1 MLGDG
6 VKWLTSY
13 FTEFGQN
20 MTLMYYKL
28 MDKITVGDKY
38 KKLAEDQEK
47 AIKDTQEQRTKI
59 EEDLAAR
66 RKANLQAEKDAE
78 AKKLADEKAAA
89 AAAANQENADKA
101 KASKRAED
109 REARKERRAH
119 DAIKN
124 KENAELSAIDKKEER
139 EKAAAEEAKG
149 VTVDKS
155 DPIQMLKTFSAQQK
169 SALTQE
175 AKALDDK
182 EKARSDLVLANQ
194 EMTKAIE
201 QSGKATND
209 MERKAAAER
218 IKAAEE
224 RLSKTTKANDAADDT
239 LNKAKERMALA
250 KQGKD
255 PGAVAAGAPT
265 TAATTA
271 TPSATATPTV
281 DTAAVTQ
288 GVGNLYQQTQD
299 AMNKG
304 IKYGFGSKDL
314 KTGAIDCSGWIAN
327 INTNMMNSINKEAGK
342 EIYGKEAK
350 KAFQGSAAD
359 IIKNVSAA
367 GGGMLEGSKNIRANL
382 KEGMLIGEDNG
393 EKGWDAGR
401 HKGIDHIT
409 QTVKDPK
416 TGKLMI
422 SESQGGK
429 GVTMTDPE
437 EYFKRKEAKGVKLF
451 GTDMT
456 AMAKGAEGRVTAPPS
471 ATANIPKPEDAAKAR
486 TEAAQTDPRRTDKTP
501 PPQAQGEVKK
511 EEGASGTL
519 QGLMRDGILPTTMAF
534 QDLVS
539 KGIKPFQGMLS
550 GIQTKTPLKSEVP
563 VKESLSPGEQVVP
576 DKGTVKPEDSLK
588 AGEQLVKAT
597 AEAQA
602 KIAQASI
609 TSTRN
614 LTPEERKPTETYTI
628 NGKPASKEEFD
639 KFMKDNPELAKMMGK
654 GSGAQL
660 RDPGTGELLSAAK
673 DLSKSAEA
681 QLRDPGTGE
690 LLSAAKD
697 LSGIVTTQDS
707 SSDQAKAVQAAMTEG
722 AKFMLSGFDTF
733 ATDLS
738 GGMTKTFS
746 FVGTDLSSTFSN
758 KLRGTFD
765 DSLGLFNTD
774 LADNL
779 SAFDDFES
787 VLTDMPQALADSAIA
802 SNDEIKSTRDD
813 MWSRADDILEK
824 AQAEGRAMTE
834 DEKAQRNALFQAG
847 NTLSDKMNANFAE
860 ISNKS
865 TNMAASETP
874 KAEIVAAAEKEAA
887 AKIKAAEE
895 AAAEKERQAQAGTM
909 LAGNSQEGALSGSSD
924 LNTALAEL
932 IAISRKTADL
942 NEKQLSV
949 QSSLSGDLFA

>member
-1 MLGDG
+1 MA
-6 VKWLTSY
+6 KR
-13 FTEFGQN
+13 
-20 MTLMYYKL
+20 K
-28 MDKITVGDKY
+28 
-38 KKLAEDQEK
+38 
-47 AIKDTQEQRTKI
+47 
-59 EEDLAAR
+59 
-66 RKANLQAEKDAE
+66 KANIAQQEADEKKALEDKKKAE
-78 AKKLADEKAAA
+78 ADQAAAKTQNDASASARDEKAA
-89 AAAANQENADKA
+89 
-101 KASKRAED
+101 KRDEERA
-109 REARKERRAH
+109 ARKARREQ
-119 DAIKN
+119 DAVKN
-124 KENAELSAIDKKEER
+124 KENAELAAIDKKEER
-139 EKAAAEEAKG
+139 EKTAADEAKG
-149 VTVDKS
+149 ASVDMS
-155 DPIQMLKTFSAQQK
+155 NPIRMLKTFANQQNSAF
-169 SALTQE
+169 TQE
-175 AKALDDK
+175 AKALEDK
-182 EKARSDLVLANQ
+182 DKARIEMKMASD
-194 EMTKAIE
+194 EYSKAIE
-201 QSGKATND
+201 QAGKARTQEEKD
-209 MERKAAAER
+209 SAEKVV
-218 IKAAEE
+218 KAAEE
-224 RLSKTTKANDAADDT
+224 RQKKAQEGQTKADEVV
-239 LNKAKERMALA
+239 NKALERMKLA
-250 KQGKD
+250 KEGKD
-255 PGAVAAGAPT
+255 PGAVATGSPT
-265 TAATTA
+265 TAATTT
-271 TPSATATPTV
+271 TPPTATATGKPTV
-281 DTAAVTQ
+281 NTAAVTE

-367 GGGMLEGSKNIRANL
+367 GGGMLEGSKAIRSQL

-456 AMAKGAEGRVTAPPS
+456 AMAKDSEGRVTAPPS

-486 TEAAQTDPRRTDKTP
+486 ADAAANDPRRTDKA
-501 PPQAQGEVKK
+501 QAQGEVKK
-511 EEGASGTL
+511 EEGAAGTL

-550 GIQTKTPLKSEVP
+550 GVQTKVPL
-563 VKESLSPGEQVVP
+563 KESLSPGEEVVP
-576 DKGTVKPEDSLK
+576 DKGVVKPEDSLK

-602 KIAQASI
+602 KITSIAS
-609 TSTRN
+609 
-614 LTPEERKPTETYTI
+614 EKKPTETYTI

-639 KFMKDNPELAKMMGK
+639 KFMKDNPELAKMMGNV
-654 GSGAQL
+654 SGQAKVEDKKPVVDPSAISARIDEIKAQK
-660 RDPGTGELLSAAK
+660 AAG
-673 DLSKSAEA
+673 AE
-681 QLRDPGTGE
+681 
-690 LLSAAKD
+690 
-697 LSGIVTTQDS
+697 
-707 SSDQAKAVQAAMTEG
+707 QAKAVQASMTEG
-722 AKFMLSGFDTF
+722 AKFMFGGFD
-733 ATDLS
+733 S
-738 GGMTKTFS
+738 FS
-746 FVGTDLSSTFSN
+746 TDLSSGMAKTFDFTGIDLFS
-758 KLRGTFD
+758 GFSETFQTVMD

-774 LADNL
+774 LADNF
-779 SAFDDFES
+779 SAFETLDLPSMVTGLDDYTKQIFAASDEIAKGEAAIS
-787 VLTDMPQALADSAIA
+787 QQEAAIA
-802 SNDEIKSTRDD
+802 EASAHLSDPSITNKDEIAAAVSAMQDNIQLQKATIGFNKDVID
-813 MWSRADDILEK
+813 KNIMARAETPLTELV
-824 AQAEGRAMTE
+824 AQANKDAQ
-834 DEKAQRNALFQAG
+834 EKIRL
-847 NTLSDKMNANFAE
+847 AE
-860 ISNKS
+860 
-865 TNMAASETP
+865 E
-874 KAEIVAAAEKEAA
+874 AAEKE
-887 AKIKAAEE
+887 K
-895 AAAEKERQAQAGTM
+895 QAQANTM